1 MLTETGNNIV
11 KYIKDRQ
18 EATAKELVDFLL
30 ISPQAVFKQLKK
42 LQERGQIAK
51 FGSPPR
57 VFYVLAGEKQ
67 AEVRL
72 IDQDV
77 SKYINNNYL
86 YISPDGLFL
95 EGVGGFTAWCEG
107 NGFEPNKTA
116 REYVATSKK
125 YSAFR
130 QHGLIDGRVKLKQT
144 FKDVY
149 LDKLFYLDFY
159 SIERFGKTKLG
170 AMLLYA
176 KQSQDKKLIQKIGQM
191 TQDAVKKLIKSENIQ
206 AVGFIPPTIGRR
218 VQLQK
223 ELEKIYAISLPK
235 IKILKAINQIAVPQ
249 KSLNKLS
256 DRITNAQNTIFVEG
270 GQTHRTVLLI
280 DDAVGSGATLNE
292 TARKIKEKLGGG
304 KTKVIGLALTGSFK
318 GFDVISEV

>member
-1 MLTETGNNIV
+1 MITETGNTIL
-11 KYIKDRQ
+11 KYIKERH

-30 ISPQAVFKQLKK
+30 ISPQAVFRQLKK
-42 LQERGQIAK
+42 LQERGEIVK

-57 VFYVLAGEKQ
+57 VFYALAGATQ
-67 AEVRL
+67 A
-72 IDQDV
+72 DV
-77 SKYINNNYL
+77 SLVDQNVSEYIKNNYL
-86 YISPDGLFL
+86 YISPDGLYL
-95 EGVGGFTAWCEG
+95 EGVAGFVAWCQR

-116 REYVATSKK
+116 KEYVATNKK
-125 YSAFR
+125 YAAFR
-130 QHGLIDGRVKLKQT
+130 RGGLIDGRAKLKQT

-176 KQSQDKKLIQKIGQM
+176 KQGQDRRLIKKIGEM
-191 TQDAVKKLIKSENIQ
+191 TCDAAKKLIKSENIQ
-206 AVGFIPPTIGRR
+206 AVGFIPPTVERR

-223 ELEKIYAISLPK
+223 ELEKIYAFSLPK
-235 IKILKAINQIAVPQ
+235 IKIFKATNQIAVPQ

-256 DRITNAQNTIFVEG
+256 DRIINAQNTIFVEG
-270 GQTHRTVLLI
+270 GQAHKTVLLI

-292 TARKIKEKLGGG
+292 TARKIKERSGG
-304 KTKVIGLALTGSFK
+304 KIKVIGLALTGSFK

>member
-1 MLTETGNNIV
+1 MITETGNNIV
-11 KYIKDRQ
+11 KFIKEHG

-30 ISPQAVFKQLKK
+30 ISPQAVFRQLKK
-42 LQERGQIAK
+42 LQDRGRITK

-67 AEVRL
+67 TAVELKDRGVGEF
-72 IDQDV
+72 
-77 SKYINNNYL
+77 INNNYL
-86 YISPDGLFL
+86 YVTPDGLIL
-95 EGVGGFTAWCEG
+95 EGVGGFVAWCKR

-116 REYVATSKK
+116 REYVVTSKK
-125 YSAFR
+125 YTAFR
-130 QHGLIDGRVKLKQT
+130 HSGLIDGRAKLKQT

-176 KQSQDKKLIQKIGQM
+176 KQGQDKKLIKKISEM
-191 TQDAVKKLIKSENIQ
+191 TQEIIKKLIKSENIQ
-206 AVGFIPPTIGRR
+206 AIGFIPPTIVRR

-223 ELEKIYAISLPK
+223 ELEKFYAISLPK
-235 IKILKAINQIAVPQ
+235 IKILKATNQIAVPQ

-256 DRITNAQNTIFVEG
+256 DRIINAKNTIFVEG
-270 GQTHRTVLLI
+270 GRVYKTVLLI

-292 TARKIKEKLGGG
+292 TARKIKGKMGD

>member
-1 MLTETGNNIV
+1 MLTETGNNIL
-11 KYIKDRQ
+11 KYIKERQ

-30 ISPQAVFKQLKK
+30 ISPQAVFRQLKK
-42 LQERGQIAK
+42 LRDRGEIVK

-57 VFYVLAGEKQ
+57 VFYALAGEKQ
-67 AEVRL
+67 TEVGL
-72 IDQDV
+72 VDQNV
-77 SKYINNNYL
+77 SEYIKNNYL
-86 YISPDGLFL
+86 YISPDGLYL
-95 EGVGGFTAWCEG
+95 EGVAGFVAWCQR

-116 REYVATSKK
+116 KEYVATSKK
-125 YSAFR
+125 YTAFR
-130 QHGLIDGRVKLKQT
+130 HNGMIDGRAKLKQT
-144 FKDVY
+144 LKDVY

-176 KQSQDKKLIQKIGQM
+176 KQGQDRRLIKKIGEM
-191 TQDAVKKLIKSENIQ
+191 TCVAVKKLIKSENIQ
-206 AVGFIPPTIGRR
+206 AVGFIPPTVERR

-223 ELEKIYAISLPK
+223 ELEKIYAFSLPK
-235 IKILKAINQIAVPQ
+235 IKIFKATNQIAVPQ
-249 KSLNKLS
+249 KSLNKLP
-256 DRITNAQNTIFVEG
+256 DRIINAQNTIFVAE
-270 GQTHRTVLLI
+270 TVPFKTILLI

-292 TARKIKEKLGGG
+292 TARKIKEKSGG